1 MGKRGA
7 VVPGCQISISGQL
20 SVPPLPLS
28 SRRFLEWTVHRF
40 VRHRPFG
47 KFAYP
52 FKTHALIHHPIFKAD
67 NTCHLI
73 AAKDKWTIPMAW
85 WNGPVLIA
93 LCRVPMLIAARP
105 QFVHRL
111 VHRRFAGM
119 SRALPRLFKHLA

>member
-1 MGKRGA
+1 MKGTER
-7 VVPGCQISISGQL
+7 SGQL
-20 SVPPLPLS
+20 AFSAAAIVIAS
-28 SRRFLEWTVHRF
+28 FLEWTVHRF

-52 FKTHALIHHPIFKAD
+52 FKPHALIHHHIFKAD